1 MHFSE
6 LVSAENLN
14 EHLDIAYS
22 DEVGVLAKT
31 LRRMAESLRGM
42 MAANEAQAEEVRSQ
56 TRTPARSPL

>member
-6 LVSAENLN
+6 LVSEENLN

-31 LRRMAESLRGM
+31 LRRMVVSLRGM
-42 MAANEAQAEEVRSQ
+42 MAASEAQAEEVRSQ